1 MSDNWK
7 SYTIQDFIEKGE
19 ADLKT
24 GPFGTQLHASDYV
37 EQGTP
42 VINVR
47 NIGFGNVR
55 SEKFDFV
62 DAETVAR
69 LSGHLLTAGDIVFGR
84 KGAVERHAF
93 IQHEQEGWFQGSDC
107 LRLRLNS
114 PSVSPRFVSYLFLTP
129 DHQQWMINQ
138 SSHGATMSSLNQDI
152 VSRIPLRLPPLPVQ
166 RQIAGVLSAYDDL
179 IENNARRIAL
189 LEALAQILYR
199 EWFVR
204 FRFPGHEAVE
214 RVASELGPIP
224 AGWEV
229 VKLKKVAEVNRSNLS
244 SSDPPEDINYIN
256 IGSVSTG
263 RVDGVEQIPYKDAPS
278 RARRIV
284 QHGDIIWSSVRPNL
298 QAYALILNP
307 KPNTIVSTGF
317 AVLTPTKLPY
327 TYLYQAVTTEQ
338 FVSYLTNLATG
349 SAYPAVKV
357 TDFKNAQIM
366 LPSQEI
372 VEAFHNIVSDLYEEK
387 QVLHHK
393 NMVLRTTRDLLLPR
407 LVSGE
412 VDVSEVAL

>member
-166 RQIAGVLSAYDDL
+166 RKIAGVLSAYDDL

-189 LEALAQILYR
+189 LEALAQLLYR

-229 VKLKKVAEVNRSNLS
+229 KRLGDLAEQIRRNVHPDEVPPQTPYIGLGHMPKDGVIALSDWGAAEETQSSKLAFREGEILFGKIRPYFHKVGVAPVNGVS
-244 SSDPPEDINYIN
+244 STDAIIIVPKDDRFFGIVLGTVSSKEFVEHATQTSTGTKMPRANWDVLVEYPIPVPPEHLLRQFNHLLEDA
-256 IGSVSTG
+256 VSL
-263 RVDGVEQIPYKDAPS
+263 
-278 RARRIV
+278 V
-284 QHGDIIWSSVRPNL
+284 QNL
-298 QAYALILNP
+298 LFQNR
-307 KPNTIVSTGF
+307 T
-317 AVLTPTKLPY
+317 
-327 TYLYQAVTTEQ
+327 
-338 FVSYLTNLATG
+338 
-349 SAYPAVKV
+349 
-357 TDFKNAQIM
+357 
-366 LPSQEI
+366 
-372 VEAFHNIVSDLYEEK
+372 
-387 QVLHHK
+387 
-393 NMVLRTTRDLLLPR
+393 LRTTRDLLLPR

>member
-1 MSDNWK
+1 
-7 SYTIQDFIEKGE
+7 
-19 ADLKT
+19 
-24 GPFGTQLHASDYV
+24 
-37 EQGTP
+37 
-42 VINVR
+42 
-47 NIGFGNVR
+47 
-55 SEKFDFV
+55 
-62 DAETVAR
+62 
-69 LSGHLLTAGDIVFGR
+69 
-84 KGAVERHAF
+84 
-93 IQHEQEGWFQGSDC
+93 
-107 LRLRLNS
+107 
-114 PSVSPRFVSYLFLTP
+114 
-129 DHQQWMINQ
+129 
-138 SSHGATMSSLNQDI
+138 MSSLNQDI

-284 QHGDIIWSSVRPNL
+284 
-298 QAYALILNP
+298 
-307 KPNTIVSTGF
+307 
-317 AVLTPTKLPY
+317 
-327 TYLYQAVTTEQ
+327 
-338 FVSYLTNLATG
+338 AT
-349 SAYPAVKV
+349 
-357 TDFKNAQIM
+357 
-366 LPSQEI
+366 
-372 VEAFHNIVSDLYEEK
+372 
-387 QVLHHK
+387 
-393 NMVLRTTRDLLLPR
+393 R
-407 LVSGE
+407 
-412 VDVSEVAL
+412 